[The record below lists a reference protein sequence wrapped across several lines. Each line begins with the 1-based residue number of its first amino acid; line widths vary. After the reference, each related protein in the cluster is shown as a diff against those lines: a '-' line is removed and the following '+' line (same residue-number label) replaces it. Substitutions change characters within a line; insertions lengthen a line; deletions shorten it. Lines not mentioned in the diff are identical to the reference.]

1 MKGKNTVAKIFKIS
15 ACLFAVL
22 SIIAFLILL
31 SSSSGYAYGHDN
43 SYGRYSFI
51 CLTSGLLG
59 SLFLYGFGEIIEL
72 LQSIKDNTNQ
82 GKDNAMERPQL

>member
-1 MKGKNTVAKIFKIS
+1 MQGKNTVAKIFKIS

-22 SIIAFLILL
+22 SVIAFLILL
-31 SSSSGYAYGHDN
+31 SSSSGYTYGHDN
-43 SYGRYSFI
+43 RHGEYSFI
-51 CLTSGLLG
+51 CLASGLLG

-82 GKDNAMERPQL
+82 EKDSAMERPQL